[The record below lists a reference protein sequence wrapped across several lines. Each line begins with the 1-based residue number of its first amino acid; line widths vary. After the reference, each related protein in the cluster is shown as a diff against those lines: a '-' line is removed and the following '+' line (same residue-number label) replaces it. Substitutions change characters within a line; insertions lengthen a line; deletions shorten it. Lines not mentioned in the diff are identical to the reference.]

1 MEIDEF
7 ERMARL
13 DGVDVD
19 AMIAFYERRGQLQLE
34 FHDLAIT
41 QIFSDMAKLQLH
53 NTKAFI
59 LVEFMLIHPLLS
71 LREMSDVFTV
81 PRSTLARI
89 LKNAAKDLPWLSR
102 MMELKKRQNT
112 GHKRTSRQHTQPP
125 LRPHTSDFSQSRSKR
140 YWGEPG
146 AR

>member
-19 AMIAFYERRGQLQLE
+19 AMIAYYERRGQLQLE

-41 QIFSDMAKLQLH
+41 QIFSDMAKLQLQ

-59 LVEFMLIHPLLS
+59 LIEFMLMHPLLS
-71 LREMSDVFTV
+71 LREMSDIFTV
-81 PRSTLARI
+81 PRTTLSRI
-89 LKNAAKDLPWLSR
+89 LENAAKELPWLSR
-102 MMELKKRQNT
+102 MLDLKKRQNV
-112 GHKRTSRQHTQPP
+112 GHKRASRQHAQVLPA
-125 LRPHTSDFSQSRSKR
+125 LRPQTSRGRGRKGTGTGR
-140 YWGEPG
+140 V
-146 AR
+146 